1 MLSAKGMISI
11 EKGRGIF
18 VRGASTENVT
28 DPLRHFLQMKTGNN
42 YVQDVVELRLIIEP
56 SIAERAAVHR
66 TQDDIRH
73 LSKTIEEMQY
83 YEGDAPGLA
92 HIDMSFHLGIAK
104 ATQNSIVEIILDPIH
119 KLMPE
124 IKTKIISSVPESR
137 DSAIIWHR
145 KILDAIIA
153 KDSNLAFETM
163 KKHLEI
169 AHEHVRK
176 MLERSSFPLRS

>member
-1 MLSAKGMISI
+1 MISI

-18 VRGASTENVT
+18 VRGASSENVT
-28 DPLRHFLQMKTGNN
+28 DPLRHYLQMKAGSN
-42 YVQDVVELRLIIEP
+42 YVQDVAEIRLIIEP
-56 SIAERAAVHR
+56 SIAQHAAMNR
-66 TQDDIRH
+66 TLDDIRR
-73 LSKTIEEMQY
+73 LSQTIEDMQY

-92 HIDMSFHLGIAK
+92 VIDMSFHMGIAK

-124 IKTKIISSVPESR
+124 IKSKIISSVPEAR

-153 KDSNLAFETM
+153 KDADLAYQTM

-176 MLERSSFPLRS
+176 MLEINNFPLRS